1 MEASRHRERH
11 LSGFLKGVPVT
22 DGANQQDLRNW
33 LERVQVATELIPGPG
48 FQVEFETRFAAQ
60 AQKP

>member
-22 DGANQQDLRNW
+22 DGANQQDVRNW
-33 LERVQVATELIPGPG
+33 LERVQVATEFIPGLT
-48 FQVEFETRFAAQ
+48 VDEAKREC
-60 AQKP
+60 